1 MSPVGAAT
9 AKSPS
14 PVRTNWLE
22 SPNAYPVIHPKVCS
36 WALTP
41 GGPLPGEVNEPQYTE
56 SNSWTGFTAEDDVYA
71 AYQGYFLKGTEPS
84 FGVCRHYPPAGF
96 GNLEF
101 LFSKPT
107 VINLFVAS
115 GGNVT
120 FNVPAASVPSFEE
133 DLSNLCSITRA
144 IKESSPLKRSA
155 RFEALLDRAL
165 AARGIPEDINTW
177 AQRLAENVVD
187 LDD

>member
-1 MSPVGAAT
+1 MNPVEAST

-14 PVRTNWLE
+14 PVKTIWRE
-22 SPNAYPVIHPKVCS
+22 SPNAYPVVQPRTCD
-36 WALTP
+36 WALTT
-41 GGPLPGEVNEPQYTE
+41 GSQLPGEINEAQHTE
-56 SNSWTGFTAEDDVYA
+56 SNSRTGFTAEDDVYA
-71 AYQGYFLKGTEPS
+71 AYQGYFLKGTES
-84 FGVCRHYPPAGF
+84 NFGVCRRYAPAGF
-96 GNLEF
+96 GNLEL
-101 LFSKPT
+101 LFSKTT

-120 FNVPAASVPSFEE
+120 FNVSAASMPSFEE

-144 IKESSPLKRSA
+144 IKEGSPLQRSA

-165 AARGIPEDINTW
+165 AAKGIPEDINTW
-177 AQRLAENVVD
+177 ARRLAENVVD